1 MKDRLLIKDARV
13 ICPANGIDKKMDVLV
28 EAGEIKDVAVNIDV
42 SGGATSI
49 NATGLILTPGLIDLH
64 CHLREPGFEYKET
77 VRSGTAAA
85 VKGGFTT
92 ICAMPNTNPVTD
104 NAAAIQSLMD
114 KAKGQP
120 ARVLPIG
127 SATKNSAG
135 KELTEMADMVDA
147 GAIGFSDD
155 GNPISSDILMRHA
168 LEYSSA
174 LGVPIIDHCEV
185 SSLFT
190 NGQINE
196 GWIASRLGLQG
207 IPAAAEEQMVNRNIA
222 LAKLTGGWV
231 HLAHVSTKGSV
242 DSIRRAKKQGLKITA
257 EATPHHLTLT
267 EEAILHRP
275 GSSGIYKPLS
285 EDAYNTMSK
294 VNPPL
299 RTQEDVDA
307 LVDGLADG
315 IIDIIATD
323 HAPHAYIEKLCPMQE
338 AAFGISNLETSLA
351 SALSLVH
358 NKKLNLPRLIESMT
372 SSPARLLQRSNKKI
386 GQVTKGFS
394 ADLTLFD
401 VNAGWTVDTDQFVS
415 KGKNSPLHGQKLKG
429 KVILTIYK
437 GQIVYSDL
445 NKDLLYT

>member
-1 MKDRLLIKDARV
+1 
-13 ICPANGIDKKMDVLV
+13 
-28 EAGEIKDVAVNIDV
+28 
-42 SGGATSI
+42 
-49 NATGLILTPGLIDLH
+49 
-64 CHLREPGFEYKET
+64 
-77 VRSGTAAA
+77 
-85 VKGGFTT
+85 
-92 ICAMPNTNPVTD
+92 
-104 NAAAIQSLMD
+104 
-114 KAKGQP
+114 
-120 ARVLPIG
+120 VLPIG
-127 SATKNSAG
+127 AATKNSAG

-242 DSIRRAKKQGLKITA
+242 DSIRRAKKLGVRITA

-267 EEAILHRP
+267 EEAVLHRP

-307 LVDGLADG
+307 LVEGLADG

-323 HAPHAYIEKLCPMQE
+323 HAPHAYTEKLCPMQE
-338 AAFGISNLETSLA
+338 AAFGISNLETAFA

-358 NKKLNLPRLIESMT
+358 NKKLNLPRLIESMA
-372 SSPARLLQRSNKKI
+372 SSPARLLQTSNKKI
-386 GQVTKGFS
+386 GQITKGFS

-401 VNAGWTVDTDQFVS
+401 MNTGWTVDTNQFVS

-437 GQIVYSDL
+437 GQVVYSEL

>member
-1 MKDRLLIKDARV
+1 MKDRLLIKGARV
-13 ICPANGIDKKMDVLV
+13 ICPANGIDKKIDVLV
-28 EAGEIKDVAVNIDV
+28 DAGEIKDTGVNICASD
-42 SGGATSI
+42 GAISI
-49 NATGLILTPGLIDLH
+49 NATGLVLAPGLIDLH

-104 NAAAIQSLMD
+104 NASAIESLMD

-127 SATKNSAG
+127 SATKNSDG

-207 IPAAAEEQMVNRNIA
+207 IPAAAEEQMVNRNIS

-242 DSIRRAKKQGLKITA
+242 DSIRRAKKLGVRITA

-267 EEAILHRP
+267 EEAVLHRP

-307 LVDGLADG
+307 LVEGLADG

-323 HAPHAYIEKLCPMQE
+323 HAPHAYTEKLCPMQE
-338 AAFGISNLETSLA
+338 AAFGISNLETAFA

-372 SSPARLLQRSNKKI
+372 SSPARLLQTSNKKI
-386 GQVTKGFS
+386 GQITKGFS

-401 VNAGWTVDTDQFVS
+401 INTGWTVDTNQFVS

-429 KVILTIYK
+429 KVILTMYK
-437 GQIVYSDL
+437 GKVVYSEL

>member
-1 MKDRLLIKDARV
+1 MKDRLLIKGARV
-13 ICPANGIDKKMDVLV
+13 ICPANGIDKKIDILV
-28 EAGEIKDVAVNIDV
+28 DAGEIKDTGVNI
-42 SGGATSI
+42 GASDGAISI
-49 NATGLILTPGLIDLH
+49 NATGLVLAPGLIDLH

-104 NAAAIQSLMD
+104 NASAIESLMD

-207 IPAAAEEQMVNRNIA
+207 IPAAAEEQMVNRNIS

-242 DSIRRAKKQGLKITA
+242 DSIRRAKKLGVRITA

-267 EEAILHRP
+267 EEAVLHRP

-307 LVDGLADG
+307 LVEGLADG

-323 HAPHAYIEKLCPMQE
+323 HAPHAYTEKLCPMQE
-338 AAFGISNLETSLA
+338 AAFGISNLETAFA

-372 SSPARLLQRSNKKI
+372 SSPARLLQTSNKKI
-386 GQVTKGFS
+386 GQITKGFS

-401 VNAGWTVDTDQFVS
+401 INTGWTVDTNQFVS

-437 GQIVYSDL
+437 GKVVYSEL